1 MLVVEPELVL
11 VEPEPEVEEEVPDLL
26 LDEDEVVVEALEAEE
41 EEDLRLAELTVPLV
55 PELLPAEPVGL
66 RIGVADVTGVTK
78 VEFWPAGTTA
88 GADCAVATAGWV
100 VAAAGWVVI
109 GAGWP
114 VTTPRELVKRA
125 YEIPWLGRVSMRR

>member
-1 MLVVEPELVL
+1 ML
-11 VEPEPEVEEEVPDLL
+11 EPEPEVEEEVPDLL
-26 LDEDEVVVEALEAEE
+26 LDEDEVVEEALEAEE

-55 PELLPAEPVGL
+55 PVLLPAEPVGL
-66 RIGVADVTGVTK
+66 RTVVTGVTK

-88 GADCAVATAGWV
+88 AADCAVATAGWV
-100 VAAAGWVVI
+100 VAAAGWVVM

-125 YEIPWLGRVSMRR
+125 YETSWLKRVIISG